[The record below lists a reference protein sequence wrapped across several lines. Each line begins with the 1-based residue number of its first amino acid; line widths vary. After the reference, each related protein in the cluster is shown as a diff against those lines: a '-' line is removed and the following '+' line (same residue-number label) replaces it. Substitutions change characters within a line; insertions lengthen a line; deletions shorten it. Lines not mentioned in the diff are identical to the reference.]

1 MTRPATPVGRRAM
14 PRRRRSAGLGLV
26 TAIFLLVVLSGMA
39 VAMMTLTTTQH
50 TSGALDI
57 QGARAYQAARA
68 GVEFGLFR
76 ALQGG
81 AANTCAAGTI
91 TESFAMPAGTSLS
104 GFSVTVVCTATNVEI
119 TPAPNATFITVRQ
132 LTATAC
138 NQPNASGACPNA
150 SNSPDYVQRVLNAQ
164 F

>member
-1 MTRPATPVGRRAM
+1 MTRPTTPLGR
-14 PRRRRSAGLGLV
+14 RRRRSAGLGLV
-26 TAIFLLVVLSGMA
+26 TAIFLLVVLSGMV
-39 VAMMTLTTTQH
+39 VAMMTLTTAQH

-57 QGARAYQAARA
+57 QGVRAYQAARA

-76 ALQGG
+76 ALRNGSCAG
-81 AANTCAAGTI
+81 ADI
-91 TESFAMPAGTSLS
+91 TESFAMPPGTSLS
-104 GFSVTVVCTATNVEI
+104 GFSVTVVCQQGNG
-119 TPAPNATFITVRQ
+119 VRR

-138 NQPNASGACPNA
+138 NQPGAGGVCPNP

>member
-1 MTRPATPVGRRAM
+1 MTRPVTPVGRRAL

-39 VAMMTLTTTQH
+39 VAMMTLSTTQH

-81 AANTCAAGTI
+81 AANTCAAGAI
-91 TESFAMPAGTSLS
+91 IESFAMPPGTSLS
-104 GFSVTVVCTATNVEI
+104 GFSVTVNCTPVTVGAGAAAV
-119 TPAPNATFITVRQ
+119 TVRL

-138 NQPNASGACPNA
+138 NQPDAGGACPNA
-150 SNSPDYVQRVLNAQ
+150 SNSPDYVQRRLSVQ